1 MLFFFRTESVLYTEK
16 VSSFFLLAGIVRVHH
31 GGLHPGSQDAASRV
45 EAGRHVEGQGADVSG
60 WVVVRRMTW
69 PSLSIYTPRWRL
81 AATVLLSFVMF
92 VMTRQV
98 SSGTAR
104 IRSNG

>member
-1 MLFFFRTESVLYTEK
+1 MRADIAWEELRL
-16 VSSFFLLAGIVRVHH
+16 VSLRLHACVFLR
-31 GGLHPGSQDAASRV
+31 LHACVFLRL
-45 EAGRHVEGQGADVSG
+45 
-60 WVVVRRMTW
+60 TW

-92 VMTRQV
+92 VMTPQV

>member
-1 MLFFFRTESVLYTEK
+1 MAARILAARTQPAVK
-16 VSSFFLLAGIVRVHH
+16 RR
-31 GGLHPGSQDAASRV
+31 HPGSQDAASREEV
-45 EAGRHVEGQGADVSG
+45 GRHVEGQGADVSG

-81 AATVLLSFVMF
+81 AATVLLSFVM
-92 VMTRQV
+92 TPQV